1 MKEKRQLFDNDTLQK
16 IILFLIILLVV
27 LGYMLYSN
35 KQEYNKLLIMINN
48 MSLTPITT
56 PTY

>member
-1 MKEKRQLFDNDTLQK
+1 MQSFDNDTLQK

-56 PTY
+56 PKY